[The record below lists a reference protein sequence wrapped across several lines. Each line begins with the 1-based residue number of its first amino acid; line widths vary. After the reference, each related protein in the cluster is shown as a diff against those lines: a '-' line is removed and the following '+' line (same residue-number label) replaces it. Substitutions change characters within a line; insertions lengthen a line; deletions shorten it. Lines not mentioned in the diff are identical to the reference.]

1 MSPLEPFSCSS
12 GPRSAPIAI
21 VGEAWGEQEALVQ
34 QPFIGSAGR
43 ELTSLLREA
52 GIDRRQCFLTNVFNL
67 RPAENKIEAL
77 CGSKAD
83 VGAGY
88 NHPPIAQGK
97 YILPEYLPHLD
108 RLSAE
113 LTAVAPNLVL
123 ALGNTACWAILG
135 TTKISA
141 IRGTITPSAT
151 PRGLKVLPT
160 FHPAFVLRNWAQ
172 RPIVAADML
181 KAAREAKFPEIIR
194 PERIVHYSPT
204 LEELEDYVNQ
214 DHPILSV
221 DIETARGQIT
231 SIGFASSTT
240 FAMVVPFVVNV
251 HSAPHSYW
259 PTTYDETT
267 AWRLVKILLETPM
280 PKLFQNGL
288 FDLQYILPM
297 GIRPWNC
304 LHDTML
310 LHHSLYPEMRKGLGF
325 LGSIYTNESSWKLL
339 GRGEKSDS
347 TKREE

>member
-1 MSPLEPFSCSS
+1 MSALEPFSASS
-12 GPRSAPIAI
+12 GPLSASIAI

-67 RPAENKIEAL
+67 RPEDNKIEAL
-77 CGSKAD
+77 CGDKAT
-83 VGAGY
+83 VGPGY
-88 NHPPIAQGK
+88 AHPPISMGK
-97 YILPEYLPHLD
+97 YIRPEYLPHLE
-108 RLSAE
+108 RLSQE
-113 LTAVAPNLVL
+113 LLAVKPNLVL
-123 ALGNTACWAILG
+123 ALGNTACWAVLG
-135 TTKISA
+135 TTKITA
-141 IRGTITPSAT
+141 IRGTIAPSAL
-151 PRGLKVLPT
+151 PPGLKVLPT
-160 FHPAFVLRNWAQ
+160 FHPAYVLRNWAS
-172 RPIVAADML
+172 RPIVAADL
-181 KAAREAKFPEIIR
+181 IKAVREARFPQIIR

-214 DHPILSV
+214 DHPVLSV
-221 DIETARGQIT
+221 DIETSRGQIT

-240 FAMVVPFVVNV
+240 FAMVVPFIVDV
-251 HSAPHSYW
+251 HSSPRSFWH
-259 PTTYDETT
+259 TTEDELC
-267 AWRLVKILLETPM
+267 AWRLVKILLETPV

-304 LHDTML
+304 ADDTML
-310 LHHSLYPEMRKGLGF
+310 LHHSLFPEMRKGLGF